1 MGFAGAGG
9 EEWVSGT
16 EGIVLPTSARWFQLC
31 ASLCT
36 WPTRARLPALEDL
49 GSGKGP
55 PTPSLARVD
64 SRHRIPL
71 ECNVWLS
78 SGKCQRGQV
87 QSPRLAPQLQGPWE
101 LDVWGEGD
109 TQGKKK
115 DGGVENGGESW
126 GELVREQGERRGERK
141 AGILDWR
148 RQCCGQRW
156 RIEMNLGPVFI
167 QDPQGSESAQGPPR
181 RFSFWAS
188 GDPFTP
194 AEAWRVRAPRVTA
207 PWGWPGRAQAW
218 ELGWMTWRAAFPLFH
233 FPKFPQCW
241 QSCFRK
247 GLPSTLL
254 SLSPPHTRGCA
265 LAVPGWTRVAPGRGL
280 LSGTVHRPVPRDP
293 REGSLPLLS
302 SEHLPKEIKVLVP
315 LPLAPGVKRKWG
327 AESHEDT
334 R

>member
-1 MGFAGAGG
+1 MGFGGAGG
-9 EEWVSGT
+9 EGWVSGT

-31 ASLCT
+31 ALLCT

-87 QSPRLAPQLQGPWE
+87 QSPRLGPPTPGPLGAGRMGGGRRHPRE
-101 LDVWGEGD
+101 EEGRGR
-109 TQGKKK
+109 GK
-115 DGGVENGGESW
+115 
-126 GELVREQGERRGERK
+126 
-141 AGILDWR
+141 WR
-148 RQCCGQRW
+148 RKLGRTGPEARRAEGREESRHLRLETTALW
-156 RIEMNLGPVFI
+156 TIEMNLGTVFI

-194 AEAWRVRAPRVTA
+194 AEAWRARAPRVAA

-218 ELGWMTWRAAFPLFH
+218 ELGWTTRRAAFPLFH
-233 FPKFPQCW
+233 FPKFPQCY
-241 QSCFRK
+241 
-247 GLPSTLL
+247 
-254 SLSPPHTRGCA
+254 
-265 LAVPGWTRVAPGRGL
+265 
-280 LSGTVHRPVPRDP
+280 RPVPRDP
-293 REGSLPLLS
+293 KEGSLPLLS
-302 SEHLPKEIKVLVP
+302 SEHLPKEIKALVP

-327 AESHEDT
+327 AESHEDK